1 MKKITTKKIL
11 AYICAAA
18 VFATSISVNSLTVQA
33 ESLTIEETTEEETT
47 EEITTEEELFD
58 EDVVLEAE
66 VNGVVVKAT
75 AKAGVL
81 PENAVLDVKEIYTT
95 KAMEQ
100 AIEGE
105 VSEEEAI
112 EQILSYD
119 ITIYAD
125 GIAIQ
130 PSEGA
135 VAITFEGIAI
145 ADEQQASLA

>member
-47 EEITTEEELFD
+47 EEITTEEELFE

-81 PENAVLDVKEIYTT
+81 PGNAVLDVKEIYTT